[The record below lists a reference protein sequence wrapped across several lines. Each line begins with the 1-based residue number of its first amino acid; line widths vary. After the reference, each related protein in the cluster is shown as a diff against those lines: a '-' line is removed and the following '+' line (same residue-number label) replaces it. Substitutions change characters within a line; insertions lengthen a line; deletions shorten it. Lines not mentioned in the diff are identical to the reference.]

1 MCLAVRMI
9 SVKGGKVK
17 LEKRKGL
24 ITFFVV
30 NKLKNIDRQRNSDE
44 GTTLDKKFNIEKRHY
59 GGNFFEPLY
68 TFWNENKAIKLLP
81 HKERLR

>member
-1 MCLAVRMI
+1 MI
-9 SVKGGKVK
+9 SIKRGRAK

-30 NKLKNIDRQRNSDE
+30 NKLKNIGGQRNSDE
-44 GTTLDKKFNIEKRHY
+44 DTTLDKKFNIENRHY

-81 HKERLR
+81 HKERLI

>member
-1 MCLAVRMI
+1 MI
-9 SVKGGKVK
+9 SVKRGKVK
-17 LEKRKGL
+17 LENGKGL

-30 NKLKNIDRQRNSDE
+30 NKLKNIGGQRNSDE
-44 GTTLDKKFNIEKRHY
+44 DTKLDKKFNIEKRHY
-59 GGNFFEPLY
+59 GANFFEPLY